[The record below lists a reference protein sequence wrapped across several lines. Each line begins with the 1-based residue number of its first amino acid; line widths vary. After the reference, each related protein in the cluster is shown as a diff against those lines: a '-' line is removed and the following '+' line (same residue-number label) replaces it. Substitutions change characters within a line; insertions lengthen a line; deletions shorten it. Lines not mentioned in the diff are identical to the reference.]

1 VKRSRKRQA
10 ANSGTAYG
18 TTLSPFCL
26 YAHVRVA
33 LASLLVDHDERNEG
47 GRHYRCSRNNGGPD
61 PRRFGRHEFSDS
73 SRTRSARHSA
83 AGRGAGDREIGR
95 DVDGPTR
102 KERFSSWRRRR
113 NQVREM
119 RSEDWFTDA
128 SQSRDL
134 ILMFSG
140 FAPVQNATVERD
152 DRGRTRF
159 GWRFG
164 GEAVLCAFGDLTPCS
179 AAPGSRNALLYSSLH
194 RNEGNATVAMAS
206 PGACLDQ
213 SSAVVGTLRTRTAPL
228 HKHCALTVGNSQTG
242 INTSAVPPP
251 SQRIRSNSAGRSR
264 WDDHVSRIAVLLEEI
279 SLDEALRIAA
289 QSLELSPDDSFNLA
303 PWTRRDRGRD
313 GGNYVGL
320 DEENDDAASIDSE
333 IRHLPGLQDDLFEE
347 LGEVDRMATICR
359 NQREDGLC
367 PFQTGCKPAVRKR
380 RRATAGDDDSD
391 SCSCDATSVT
401 TSNEDSVTGAAAD
414 RESDCIVV
422 DIDDEMSDLS
432 SSFDSLD
439 QGPVDGDQDRP
450 STPFR
455 LLERP
460 DLRCSSGF
468 GMSMVVACDMMLAS
482 MVQSQPGGITTL
494 SCGSGIV
501 PNWLQSQLLQH
512 PPTASL
518 RKELWHRFVPVVGSC
533 GFNNCGGSVLLL
545 ASAGFGPS
553 GETPVE

>member
-1 VKRSRKRQA
+1 VVK
-10 ANSGTAYG
+10 
-18 TTLSPFCL
+18 PC
-26 YAHVRVA
+26 
-33 LASLLVDHDERNEG
+33 
-47 GRHYRCSRNNGGPD
+47 C
-61 PRRFGRHEFSDS
+61 
-73 SRTRSARHSA
+73 
-83 AGRGAGDREIGR
+83 
-95 DVDGPTR
+95 
-102 KERFSSWRRRR
+102 
-113 NQVREM
+113 
-119 RSEDWFTDA
+119 
-128 SQSRDL
+128 
-134 ILMFSG
+134 
-140 FAPVQNATVERD
+140 
-152 DRGRTRF
+152 
-159 GWRFG
+159 
-164 GEAVLCAFGDLTPCS
+164 VLPFGDLTPCS

-194 RNEGNATVAMAS
+194 RIARNVTVAMAS
-206 PGACLDQ
+206 PACLVQ
-213 SSAVVGTLRTRTAPL
+213 KSTAVGTLRTAAPL
-228 HKHCALTVGNSQTG
+228 NKHCALTASESQTG
-242 INTSAVPPP
+242 VNTSAVPVP

-303 PWTRRDRGRD
+303 AWTRSDIGRD

-333 IRHLPGLQDDLFEE
+333 VRHLPGLQDDLFEE
-347 LGEVDRMATICR
+347 LDEVDRLATISR
-359 NQREDGLC
+359 YQREDDLS
-367 PFQTGCKPAVRKR
+367 PFQAACKPAVEKR
-380 RRATAGDDDSD
+380 RRGAAGGDNDSD

-401 TSNEDSVTGAAAD
+401 TSNEESVTGAAAD

-439 QGPVDGDQDRP
+439 HGPVDGDQGRP

-460 DLRCSSGF
+460 DLRCSSGS
-468 GMSMVVACDMMLAS
+468 GTSMVVACDMMLAS
-482 MVQSQPGGITTL
+482 MVQSHPGRITTL
-494 SCGSGIV
+494 NRGSGIV

-545 ASAGFGPS
+545 ASAGVGPS
-553 GETPVE
+553 GKTPVE